1 MVMDNKVKVNKKEIL
16 LKVEKYYVFS
26 SFLNY
31 LLNALPLDYSKIY
44 DKALYTAFS
53 AYTQS
58 SISYLLSL
66 YDDLLAD
73 DYYLFKKASAN
84 RILLRNCFES
94 FLILN
99 ILENHPEYA
108 VDYFLTFESDKERI
122 KNLYLEDD
130 DQEKLDKKRFLK
142 RFQWLPR
149 YKGKKARSISDLLN
163 YIEFEDPDQKRFYH
177 IMIRNF
183 DISIHPSFDYVLALT
198 GKSNVSNE
206 QLINGVFQ
214 EEGLYEQASVNI
226 LSLFGSI
233 FRNIVNPNLVLAL
246 KIILAGFEPNP
257 VEDILNLKG
266 ILNLKLKNEDLE
278 TFVSKVFNTFNI
290 KDRFESINKVPEY
303 VKNLSYGIE
312 DLSDI
317 ILDAS
322 RVSYKARTIS
332 TLLKDIAPRFGDMNY
347 AVYEA
352 NAIKFYAQARHVLES
367 FAMINALLNEEDDRS
382 YIYSIHLRVKAYEAR
397 IGAADF
403 INSIQLEEKTI
414 ISPEEIQNEYQNDI
428 QIIKQYYFKKFN
440 KLVDEKDLTRLNGW
454 ALFLSKT
461 KNETVPNSPYFV
473 EMLARDLFSLE
484 SEEIASS
491 ILALYEEANA
501 FTHVTPYA
509 FLKNQKFDLEKSLL
523 MVNDIGVRLIN
534 NLMTEFKIK
543 ELLIEEELKDL
554 DTTLFDALS
563 KIKKNLEKKPKSG
576 KGEK

>member
-1 MVMDNKVKVNKKEIL
+1 MDNKVKVNKKEL
-16 LKVEKYYVFS
+16 LQKVEKYYVFS
-26 SFLNY
+26 SFLGY
-31 LLNALPLDYSKIY
+31 LLNALPLDDSKIY
-44 DKALYTAFS
+44 DKAIYSAFN
-53 AYTQS
+53 AYVQS

-66 YDDLLAD
+66 YDDLTSD

-108 VDYFLTFESDKERI
+108 VDYFLTYESDKERI

-198 GKSNVSNE
+198 GKASVSNE

-233 FRNIVNPNLVLAL
+233 FRNLINKNLLLSL
-246 KIILAGFEPNP
+246 KIILAGFEPNQA
-257 VEDILNLKG
+257 EDVLSLKG
-266 ILNLKLKNEDLE
+266 ILNLKLKNEELDS
-278 TFVSKVFNTFNI
+278 FVSKVFNTFNI

-303 VKNLSYGIE
+303 AKYLAYGIE
-312 DLSDI
+312 DLANI
-317 ILDAS
+317 ILDTS

-332 TLLKDIAPRFGDMNY
+332 TLLKDIAPRFGDMNI
-347 AVYEA
+347 AAFES
-352 NAIKFYAQARHVLES
+352 NSIKFYAQARHVIEA
-367 FAMINALLNEEDDRS
+367 FAMINALLNEDDERS

-414 ISPEEIQNEYQNDI
+414 ISPDEIQSEYQADI
-428 QIIKQYYFKKFN
+428 QIIKKYYFTKYN

-454 ALFLSKT
+454 ALFLT
-461 KNETVPNSPYFV
+461 HGQNDTVPNSPFFV
-473 EMLARDLFSLE
+473 EMLAKDLFKDYKDDV
-484 SEEIASS
+484 ASAV
-491 ILALYEEANA
+491 LALFEEANA

-509 FLKNQKFDLEKSLL
+509 FLKNLKFDLEKSLL
-523 MVNDIGVRLIN
+523 MVNDIGIRLIF
-534 NLMTEFKIK
+534 NLMKEFRI
-543 ELLIEEELKDL
+543 EEQLIEEELSDL
-554 DTTLFDALS
+554 ETTLFDAIS
-563 KIKKNLEKKPKSG
+563 KIAKHFEKKPKSG
-576 KGEK
+576 KGDK

>member
-1 MVMDNKVKVNKKEIL
+1 MDIKVKVNKKELL

-26 SFLNY
+26 SFLSQ
-31 LLNALPLDYSKIY
+31 LLNALPLDESKIY
-44 DKALYTAFS
+44 DKAIYSAFN
-53 AYTQS
+53 AYNQS

-66 YDDLLAD
+66 YDDLTSD

-108 VDYFLTFESDKERI
+108 VDYFLTYESDKERI

-130 DQEKLDKKRFLK
+130 DQEKIDKKRFLK

-163 YIEFEDPDQKRFYH
+163 YIEFEDPDQKRFYQ

-183 DISIHPSFDYVLALT
+183 DISIHPSFDYVQALT

-233 FRNIVNPNLVLAL
+233 FRNLINNNFILAL
-246 KIILAGFEPNP
+246 KIILAGFEPNQA
-257 VEDILNLKG
+257 EDVLNLKG
-266 ILNLKLKNEDLE
+266 ILNYKLKNEDLDA
-278 TFVSKVFNTFNI
+278 FVSKVFNTFNI
-290 KDRFESINKVPEY
+290 KDRFESINKVPSY
-303 VKNLSYGIE
+303 VKNLAYGLE
-312 DLSDI
+312 NVAEL

-332 TLLKDIAPRFGDMNY
+332 TLLQDIAPRFGDMNY

-352 NAIKFYAQARHVLES
+352 NPIKFYAQARHVIEAFS
-367 FAMINALLNEEDDRS
+367 MINALLAEDDERS

-403 INSIQLEEKTI
+403 INNIQLEEKTLI
-414 ISPEEIQNEYQNDI
+414 TPEEIQGDYINDI
-428 QIIKQYYFKKFN
+428 AIIKKYYFTKFN

-454 ALFLSKT
+454 ALFLSKA
-461 KNETVPNSPYFV
+461 KNDIVPNSPFFV
-473 EMLARDLFSLE
+473 EMLAQDLYKDDK
-484 SEEIASS
+484 EEVASS

-509 FLKNQKFDLEKSLL
+509 FLKNLKFDLEKSLI
-523 MVNDIGVRLIN
+523 MVNDIGIRLIN
-534 NLMTEFKIK
+534 NLMDEFRIK
-543 ELLIEEELKDL
+543 DQLIEEELKDL
-554 DTTLFDALS
+554 DLSLFQAINN
-563 KIKKNLEKKPKSG
+563 IKKSFEKKPKTG
-576 KGEK
+576 KGDK